1 MVIPASTSLEFMME
15 VKPGSDHIS
24 LVLLTTSSA
33 LIRGAVVFAEKMFEG
48 ESSFVLPRQPS
59 TKIQVP
65 LRPLQDTPIHM
76 LAKVTTIEIYN
87 DSYHKYYYY
96 NNYRAIGIDQ
106 QFVVGGVPGAG
117 AGCQAPQVLYV
128 CAAAA
133 WAACAA
139 SLMRHL

>member
-1 MVIPASTSLEFMME
+1 ME

-65 LRPLQDTPIHM
+65 LRPLEDTPIHM
-76 LAKVTTIEIYN
+76 LAKVQGLA
-87 DSYHKYYYY
+87 
-96 NNYRAIGIDQ
+96 RA
-106 QFVVGGVPGAG
+106 
-117 AGCQAPQVLYV
+117 LNK
-128 CAAAA
+128 A
-133 WAACAA
+133 WC
-139 SLMRHL
+139 SVELHRGDGTHRC

>member
-1 MVIPASTSLEFMME
+1 MVIPASTSLEFMVE

-65 LRPLQDTPIHM
+65 LRPQEDTPIHM
-76 LAKVTTIEIYN
+76 LAKVRHAHGTRET
-87 DSYHKYYYY
+87 H
-96 NNYRAIGIDQ
+96 AAAGADQ
-106 QFVVGGVPGAG
+106 QLVVPGVPGAG
-117 AGCQAPQVLYV
+117 T
-128 CAAAA
+128 
-133 WAACAA
+133 
-139 SLMRHL
+139 